1 MSPVQTVTYVSG
13 LDTKEYGDPG
23 RIRTCD
29 HSLRRRVLYPAELRG
44 LNAVNGTP
52 VGQETRAA
60 CHVTRRNLPKTPD
73 KVDAPAALG
82 DSV

>member
-13 LDTKEYGDPG
+13 SDRMGNGDPG

-44 LNAVNGTP
+44 LKSDQPLTG
-52 VGQETRAA
+52 RF
-60 CHVTRRNLPKTPD
+60 L
-73 KVDAPAALG
+73 
-82 DSV
+82 S